1 LARPALKV
9 YVNASAGDP
18 ADQQDDALYV
28 PVNPPQP
35 LRMGAGQ
42 SEPGVVGRFYEGRL
56 DEVALYNGALSNAQ
70 IQSHYKKSFS

>member
-1 LARPALKV
+1 LARAALKV
-9 YVNASAGDP
+9 YVNAS
-18 ADQQDDALYV
+18 
-28 PVNPPQP
+28 
-35 LRMGAGQ
+35 AGQ